1 MTNEKLTEQLNTLKD
16 ACAKWEKELAI
27 YTKWA
32 LENDGVL
39 SAAEKQVIEARK
51 ADIEAIQKRI
61 VQIEKE
67 KGIYSPSVL
76 VDKDGNII
84 YTPTNKIEARPF
96 KWKKENNGTWKRK
109 VHLAKEVYYYTNKG
123 RKLYAYQVFEIYFEI
138 APNDP
143 YKNEPYITELD
154 KKLVNVQ
161 SLWDSNKKLTN
172 YPVYQKRPDSE
183 PIDVHIVSDIVNHHY
198 FYDRYNGPR
207 IAYTVWESTILP
219 SVFFDIIKNYY
230 NQIWAAS
237 AWQKDCMVAQGIK
250 PDKIEIVPA
259 GVDSKTFFP
268 EEVSFEKYYSDGRFK
283 FVLFGRWSSRKA
295 TKDIIK
301 TFLKTFNK
309 DEPVD
314 IIVSVDNPFPDDQ
327 YKSTYERLKG
337 YELEDERI
345 KVIHFPSREDYVKFI
360 KKGHVFVSC
369 SRGEG
374 WNLPL
379 IEAMAC
385 GTPAIYSNC
394 SAQLEFA
401 SGKGHPVNIAKEVPN
416 TIENTGNYYEPDW
429 DHLSKVFR
437 DTYQN
442 YDKYKV
448 KALQDSVEIREKFDW
463 QNIGEIGFHKIQNFL
478 KNHNIPRKKKILF
491 VAPNLMGGKM
501 SCYLEEKIKLLM
513 EDFDIFCLDYH
524 QYSSSDDSKIED
536 ILGNRFY
543 TLKDLPKEKILD
555 IIYEIEPDII
565 HFEEFV
571 EMFVDNNI
579 LKKIYPWYRN
589 YVIIETS
596 QGTYFDPNN
605 KKFFPDKYVF
615 VDKDQ
620 LDFYSTHD
628 VSSEI
633 VTYQP

>member
-1 MTNEKLTEQLNTLKD
+1 MNQIKVFGHASYIGTTGINNHFRDFFRSLSKKCDVKIRNFTVGSTWQGLTE
-16 ACAKWEKELAI
+16 
-27 YTKWA
+27 
-32 LENDGVL
+32 
-39 SAAEKQVIEARK
+39 
-51 ADIEAIQKRI
+51 
-61 VQIEKE
+61 
-67 KGIYSPSVL
+67 
-76 VDKDGNII
+76 
-84 YTPTNKIEARPF
+84 
-96 KWKKENNGTWKRK
+96 
-109 VHLAKEVYYYTNKG
+109 
-123 RKLYAYQVFEIYFEI
+123 
-138 APNDP
+138 DP

-154 KKLVNVQ
+154 KKLVNIQ
-161 SLWDSNKKLTN
+161 SLWDPNKKLTS
-172 YPVYQKRPDSE
+172 YPVYQKRPYDE
-183 PIDVHIVSDIVNHHY
+183 PVDVHIVSDIVNHHY

-207 IAYTVWESTILP
+207 IAYTVWESTLLP
-219 SVFFDIIKNYY
+219 EMFFDIIKNYY
-230 NQIWAAS
+230 NQVWAAS
-237 AWQKDCMVAQGIK
+237 KWQKDCMVAQGIK
-250 PDKIEIVPA
+250 PEKIEIVPA

-295 TKDIIK
+295 TKEIIK
-301 TFLKTFNK
+301 TFLRTFDKN
-309 DEPVD
+309 EPVD

-337 YELEDERI
+337 YGLEDDRV

-401 SGKGHPVNIAKEVPN
+401 DGKGHPVNISREVPN
-416 TIENTGNYYEPDW
+416 TFENTGNYYEPDW

-437 DTYQN
+437 ETYSN
-442 YDKYKV
+442 YEQFKK
-448 KALQDSVEIREKFDW
+448 KAIEDSVEIREKFNW
-463 QNIGEIGFHKIQNFL
+463 ENIGEIGFQKVKNFL
-478 KNHNIPRKKKILF
+478 KIHNKNRKKKILF
-491 VAPNLMGGKM
+491 VAPNLMDGKILQF
-501 SCYLEEKIKLLM
+501 LEKKIKLLAD
-513 EDFDIFCLDYH
+513 DFDIFCLDYH
-524 QYSSSDDSKIED
+524 QYDSPEESKIRD
-536 ILGNRFY
+536 ILGNKFY
-543 TLKDLPKEKILD
+543 TLKNISKEKMLD

-571 EMFVDNNI
+571 EMFMEENI

-589 YVIIETS
+589 YTIIETS
-596 QGTYFDPNN
+596 HGTYFNAND

-620 LDFYSTHD
+620 LDVYSNHD
-628 VSSEI
+628 VFSEI
-633 VTYQP
+633 LTYQT